1 MSLKL
6 KKLVFVLVCYLL
18 LLAGN
23 APAGVV
29 RVFMPPILR
38 PVAFPGLY
46 GKVACTSSPGA
57 TLRLKTSIGSS
68 LSPPGGLQ

>member
-6 KKLVFVLVCYLL
+6 KKLVLVLVCYLL

-29 RVFMPPILR
+29 RVLCLPILR
-38 PVAFPGLY
+38 PVAFSGLLARSR
-46 GKVACTSSPGA
+46 VQLTWRNA
-57 TLRLKTSIGSS
+57 LRLKTSIGSS
-68 LSPPGGLQ
+68 LSPPGDRQ